1 MMTERQVE
9 AAIQEAFRFR
19 YRITLWKI
27 DAGGRG
33 LRSAGPKGA
42 RGSTGIP
49 AGFPDLMGLEPV
61 SGRAVFVEV
70 KRPGGK
76 PAPHQAMF
84 LALLR
89 SMGGVAFCADSV
101 DSALR
106 QFEQQTG
113 RAS

>member
-9 AAIQEAFRFR
+9 AAIQEAFRYR
-19 YRITLWKI
+19 HRITLWKI

-33 LRSAGPKGA
+33 LRRGQSERHG
-42 RGSTGIP
+42 GSTGIP
-49 AGFPDLMGLEPV
+49 AGFPDLMGVEQV

-76 PAPHQAMF
+76 AAPHQAMF

-89 SMGGVAFCADSV
+89 SMGAVAFWADSV
-101 DSALR
+101 DSAIR
-106 QFEQQTG
+106 QFAEQTG
-113 RAS
+113 RAA

>member
-49 AGFPDLMGLEPV
+49 AGFPDLLGLEPV
-61 SGRAVFVEV
+61 SGRAVFIEV

-89 SMGGVAFCADSV
+89 SMGAVAFCADSV

-106 QFEQQTG
+106 QFEEW
-113 RAS
+113 RAA

>member
-9 AAIQEAFRFR
+9 SAIQEAFRFR
-19 YRITLWKI
+19 HRITLWKI

-33 LRSAGPKGA
+33 LRSAGPKA
-42 RGSTGIP
+42 SRGSTGIP
-49 AGFPDLMGLEPV
+49 AGFPDLLGLEPV
-61 SGRAVFVEV
+61 SGRAVFIEV

-76 PAPHQAMF
+76 PAPHQAAF

-89 SMGGVAFCADSV
+89 GMGAVAFWADSV

-106 QFEQQTG
+106 QFREQV
-113 RAS
+113 AA

>member
-9 AAIQEAFRFR
+9 AAIQEAFRYR
-19 YRITLWKI
+19 HRITLWKI

-33 LRSAGPKGA
+33 LR
-42 RGSTGIP
+42 RGQPERNGGGTGIP
-49 AGFPDLMGLEPV
+49 AGFPDLLGLEPV
-61 SGRAVFVEV
+61 SGRAVFIEV

-89 SMGGVAFCADSV
+89 SMGAVAFWADSV

-106 QFEQQTG
+106 QFEEW
-113 RAS
+113 RAA

>member
-9 AAIQEAFRFR
+9 AAIQEAFRYR
-19 YRITLWKI
+19 HRITLWKI

-33 LRSAGPKGA
+33 LR
-42 RGSTGIP
+42 RGQSERNGGGTGIP
-49 AGFPDLMGLEPV
+49 AGFPDLLGLEPV
-61 SGRAVFVEV
+61 SGRAVFIEV

-89 SMGGVAFCADSV
+89 SMGAVAFCADSV
-101 DSALR
+101 DSALQ
-106 QFEQQTG
+106 QFDQQTG
-113 RAS
+113 RAA

>member
-1 MMTERQVE
+1 MTERQVE
-9 AAIQEAFRFR
+9 AAIQEAFRYR
-19 YRITLWKI
+19 HRITLWKI

-33 LRSAGPKGA
+33 LRSAGPKVS

-49 AGFPDLMGLEPV
+49 AGFPDLLGLEPV
-61 SGRAVFVEV
+61 SGRAVFIEV

-76 PAPHQAMF
+76 PAPHQAAF

-89 SMGGVAFCADSV
+89 GMGAVAFWADSV

-106 QFEQQTG
+106 QFREQV
-113 RAS
+113 AA

>member
-1 MMTERQVE
+1 M
-9 AAIQEAFRFR
+9 
-19 YRITLWKI
+19 
-27 DAGGRG
+27 
-33 LRSAGPKGA
+33 RSAGPKVS

-49 AGFPDLMGLEPV
+49 AGFPDLLGVEPV

-89 SMGGVAFCADSV
+89 SMGAVAFCADSV
-101 DSALR
+101 DAALR
-106 QFEQQTG
+106 QFDQQTG
-113 RAS
+113 RAA

>member
-33 LRSAGPKGA
+33 LRSAGQKGA

-49 AGFPDLMGLEPV
+49 AGFPDLLGLEPV

-89 SMGGVAFCADSV
+89 SMGAVAFCADSV

-106 QFEQQTG
+106 QFEQQV
-113 RAS
+113 AA

>member
-9 AAIQEAFRFR
+9 SAIQEAFRFR
-19 YRITLWKI
+19 HRITLWKI

-33 LRSAGPKGA
+33 LRSAGPKVS

-49 AGFPDLMGLEPV
+49 AGFPDLLGLEPV
-61 SGRAVFVEV
+61 SGRAVFIEV

-76 PAPHQAMF
+76 PAPHQAAF

-89 SMGGVAFCADSV
+89 GMGAVAFWADSV

-106 QFEQQTG
+106 QFREQV
-113 RAS
+113 AA

>member
-19 YRITLWKI
+19 HRITLWKI

-33 LRSAGPKGA
+33 LRSAGPKVS

-49 AGFPDLMGLEPV
+49 AGFPDLLGLEPV
-61 SGRAVFVEV
+61 SGRAVFIEV

-84 LALLR
+84 LAHLR
-89 SMGGVAFCADSV
+89 SMGAVAFCADSV

-106 QFEQQTG
+106 QFREQV
-113 RAS
+113 AA

>member
-19 YRITLWKI
+19 HRITLWKI

-33 LRSAGPKGA
+33 LRSAGPKA
-42 RGSTGIP
+42 SRGSTGIP
-49 AGFPDLMGLEPV
+49 AGFPDLLGLEPV
-61 SGRAVFVEV
+61 SGRAVFIEV

-84 LALLR
+84 LAHLR
-89 SMGGVAFCADSV
+89 GMGAVAFWADSV

-106 QFEQQTG
+106 QFGEQV
-113 RAS
+113 AA